1 MHMGSEQMR
10 LSASDLAN
18 YLGCH
23 HLTDL
28 DIAVAQGKLKPPGI
42 LHGDL
47 EELAVLQ
54 EKGLRHEAEY
64 VRYLRG
70 DDDLR
75 IVSFRDGTHSGG
87 SAAETAREM
96 QSGADIIV
104 QAPLEMGRWTGV
116 ADILRRVNTTP
127 SSLGDWSYEVIDT
140 KLSRNTRAGTVLQLC
155 LYSEMVADIQGAL
168 PERMGVV
175 SPSAEEGAPF
185 SEEWFRIADYGA
197 YYRLVKDQLE
207 QTVERT
213 LTGAGGGTYPEPV
226 PECDICRWM
235 LVCDRKRRQDD
246 HLSLVAGLAV
256 RQQREVRGWGIPTL
270 EAFGEEPTPLRHKP
284 ERGAVETYENAR
296 NQARAQ
302 LRGRRRRAPYYELR
316 PVRPE
321 GGLSRLPTPS
331 PGDIFF
337 DIEGDPF
344 AGTHGFE
351 YLFGWATLDPG
362 GEPRYSAQWALD
374 AGGPS
379 SFAEGERA
387 IFEAFVDTVM
397 ARWAEHPGLHVYHFA
412 PYEPSALKR
421 LMGRYATR
429 EDEIDRMLRAE
440 LFVDLLAATRQAL
453 WASVERYS
461 IKDLEQFYGY
471 TREIE
476 LRQANVNRHALE
488 LLLEN
493 GQQEDVTEEMR
504 RIVERYNRDDC
515 ISTVQLR
522 DWLEDVRA
530 GLVKRGEDIQ
540 RPAAAREPEPEQVS
554 EHQERVNALMER
566 LLHGVP
572 SERGE
577 RSDEQQA
584 RWLLAHLLDWHR
596 REDKSVWWEFFRM
609 ADLDEEKLLN
619 ERTGI
624 GGLRFL
630 EELPLEGKAQTP
642 THRYAFP
649 RQELTISRG
658 NDLYTQDK
666 ERFGSVAAIDM
677 VGQTIDVKKAKV
689 SVDVHPAAV
698 FAFDSPIPANAQ
710 KESLLQLGEWVAEHG
725 VDAPGKRRAARD
737 LLLARPPRLTPP
749 AQSAAP
755 LRYEGESE
763 LAAARRIVMQLNA
776 GVLAIQGPPGSGKT
790 YTGARMI
797 CDLVR
802 AGKKVGVTAN
812 SHAVIRNLLDAVVN
826 AAEEEGVDVQCIH
839 NIGRSTS
846 FGESHSL
853 VETSGNTAVLRALQ
867 DGQAQVGAGT
877 AWVWSRQEF
886 AEAVD
891 VLFIDEAGQMSLANA
906 LAIAP
911 AARNLVLLGDPQQ
924 LEQPQQGSHPEGADA
939 SVLEHV
945 LKGERTIPDYQ
956 GIFLEE
962 TWRLHPSICDFTSEL
977 FYESRLRS
985 RQGLDAQ
992 SLAGTGNIDGAGL
1005 WIVPVEHEGN
1015 TSASIEEADCVADLY
1030 RMLLSGGVSWTDRE
1044 GISQPLRREDVLI
1057 VVPYNLHLAEI
1068 VRRLGGDARVGTVD
1082 KFQGQEAPVV
1092 IYSMAT
1098 SSPEEAPRGM
1108 EFLFSLNRLNV
1119 ATSRARCASI
1129 LVASP
1134 RLFEPE
1140 CRTPRQM
1147 QLANALCRYSEMAR
1161 REGR

>member
-1 MHMGSEQMR
+1 MHLQSEHMR
-10 LSASDLAN
+10 LSASDLAS

-23 HLTDL
+23 HLTNL
-28 DIAVAQGKLKPPGI
+28 DIAVAQGKLKPPAI
-42 LHGDL
+42 LQGELDDL
-47 EELAVLQ
+47 EALW
-54 EKGLRHEAEY
+54 EKGLRHEAAY
-64 VRYLRG
+64 VEYLRG
-70 DDDLR
+70 DDELQ
-75 IVSFRDGTHSGG
+75 IVSFRDDTGAGG
-87 SAAETAREM
+87 SAAETARAM
-96 QSGADIIV
+96 RSGADIIV
-104 QAPLEMGRWTGV
+104 QASLEKGRWVGV
-116 ADILRRVNTTP
+116 ADILRKVDMP
-127 SSLGDWSYEVIDT
+127 SRLGDWSYEVIDT
-140 KLSRNTRAGTVLQLC
+140 KLSRNTRAGTILQLC
-155 LYSEMVADIQGAL
+155 LYSEIVTDIQGVL

-175 SPSAEEGAPF
+175 SPSDKEDAPF
-185 SEEWFRIADYGA
+185 KEEWFRIADYGA
-197 YYRLVKDQLE
+197 YYRLVKAQME
-207 QTVERT
+207 QAVEHT
-213 LTGAGGGTYPEPV
+213 LAGTNDETYPEPV
-226 PECDICRWM
+226 PQCDTCRWM
-235 LVCDRKRRQDD
+235 LACDRRRRQDD

-256 RQQREVRGWGIPTL
+256 RQQKEVRSWGIPTL
-270 EAFGEEPTPLRHKP
+270 EAFGDEPTPLRHRP
-284 ERGAVETYENAR
+284 ERGAIETYENAR
-296 NQARAQ
+296 NQAHVQ
-302 LRGRRRRAPYYELR
+302 LEGRRRQTPYYELR
-316 PVRPE
+316 PLRPE

-351 YLFGWATLDPG
+351 YLFGWATLDPN
-362 GEPRYSAQWALD
+362 GEPRYSSQWALD
-374 AGGPS
+374 AGKAP

-397 ARWAEHPGLHVYHFA
+397 ARWEEHPDLHIYHFA

-429 EDEIDRMLRAE
+429 EDEVDRMLRAE
-440 LFVDLLAATRQAL
+440 LFVDLLAATRQSL

-471 TREIE
+471 TREVE

-515 ISTVQLR
+515 ISTIRLR
-522 DWLEDVRA
+522 DWLEDIRT
-530 GLVKRGEDIQ
+530 GLVERGEVIQ
-540 RPAAAREPEPEQVS
+540 RPAPKEAEPEQVS
-554 EHQERVNALMER
+554 EHQGRINTVMER
-566 LLHGVP
+566 LLHDVP
-572 SERGE
+572 PEHDV

-596 REDKSVWWEFFRM
+596 REDKSTWWEFFRM
-609 ADLDEEKLLN
+609 ADLDEEQLLN

-624 GGLRFL
+624 GGFRFV
-630 EELPLEGKAQTP
+630 EALPLEGKAQTP
-642 THRYAFP
+642 THRYSFA
-649 RQELTISRG
+649 RQETTISRG
-658 NDLYTQDK
+658 NDLYTPNGD
-666 ERFGSVAAIDM
+666 RFGSVAAIDM
-677 VGQTIDVKKAKV
+677 VRQTIDVKKTRGT
-689 SVDVHPAAV
+689 VDAHPSAA
-698 FAFDSPIPANAQ
+698 FAFDRPIPANAQ
-710 KESLLQLGEWVAEHG
+710 KESLLQLGEWVADHG
-725 VDAPGKRRAARD
+725 MDAPGERRAARD
-737 LLLARPPRLTPP
+737 LLLARPPRLAPP

-755 LRYEGESE
+755 LRHAGEPE
-763 LAAARRIVMQLNA
+763 LAAARRIATQLDG

-797 CDLVR
+797 CDLAR

-812 SHAVIRNLLDAVVN
+812 SHAVIRNLLNAVVD
-826 AAEEEGVDVQCIH
+826 AAEEEGVDVRCIQRVGSSPTDGG
-839 NIGRSTS
+839 NAPI
-846 FGESHSL
+846 
-853 VETSGNTAVLRALQ
+853 VETSDNAAVLSALQ
-867 DGQAQVGAGT
+867 DGRAQVGAGT

-906 LAIAP
+906 LAVAP

-945 LKGERTIPDYQ
+945 LQGSRTIPDHQ
-956 GIFLEE
+956 GLFLEE
-962 TWRLHPSICDFTSEL
+962 TWRLHPSICNFTSEL
-977 FYESRLRS
+977 FYEDRLRS
-985 RQGLDAQ
+985 RGGLDAQ
-992 SLAGTGNIDGAGL
+992 SLAGTGSIDGAGL

-1015 TSASIEEADCVADLY
+1015 TSASTEEADCVADLY
-1030 RMLLSGGVSWTDRE
+1030 RTLLSDGVSWTDRA
-1044 GISQPLRREDVLI
+1044 GTSRPLSKEDVLI

-1098 SSPEEAPRGM
+1098 SSPEDAPRGM

-1119 ATSRARCASI
+1119 ATSRAQCASI

-1147 QLANALCRYSEMAR
+1147 QLANALCRYREMAR
-1161 REGR
+1161 YEGQ